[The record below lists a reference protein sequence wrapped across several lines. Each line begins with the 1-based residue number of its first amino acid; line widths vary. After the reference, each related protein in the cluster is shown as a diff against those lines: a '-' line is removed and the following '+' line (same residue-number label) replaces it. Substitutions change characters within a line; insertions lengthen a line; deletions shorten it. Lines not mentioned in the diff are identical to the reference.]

1 MTKDQL
7 INNLLMERRDV
18 LDALDDEVLD
28 DLVNYVDVAE
38 VWGQSI

>member
-1 MTKDQL
+1 MTRDQL

-38 VWGQSI
+38 AWSTPV